1 MPVFMKY
8 LAVLPRIVFPA
19 DTGAKIRNLNM
30 FSRLSAKGDQATI
43 VCYRNQTDSEEDVEK
58 MRQICTRLELVPWQE
73 NVGLSKGTLLSA
85 AKNLISPYPYSA
97 DKYTTEPMVERIRSL
112 LSSERYD
119 ALVVDTMFLAKLI
132 MPLEHRPPSICF
144 QHNVEYVIRR
154 RQFEKAD
161 NPLAKAFFGFD
172 YLRMKWFERNLE
184 KWFDHLIM
192 VSEVDQKTIGQLGIH
207 NTSAVPL
214 GVDVNEFTPDYVAP
228 EHAKL
233 ELPDPLTDLV
243 FTGSMDWLPNE
254 DGLLWFISEIL
265 PLLQRTHRTRLWI
278 VGRKPTK
285 AITSAA
291 ENNPN
296 VKVTGWVEDVRP
308 YIANAAVYV
317 VPLRIGGGTRI
328 KIFEAMAMGKAVV
341 STTIGAEGLPVTS
354 GQDLELADEASSFAE
369 RVGHLLENRSQANE
383 LGAAARALVEAKYS
397 WANAADVFADICK
410 CVVETKMGR
419 AV

>member
-1 MPVFMKY
+1 MKY

-43 VCYRNQTDSEEDVEK
+43 VCYRNQIDSEEDVEK

-73 NVGLSKGTLLSA
+73 NIGVSKGALKSA
-85 AKNLISPYPYSA
+85 ARNLFSRYPYSV
-97 DKYTTEPMVERIRSL
+97 DKYTTEPMVDRIRSL
-112 LSSERYD
+112 LAAERYD
-119 ALVVDTMFLAKLI
+119 ALVVDTLFMAKLI
-132 MPLEHRPPSICF
+132 LSVPHRPPSICF
-144 QHNVEYVIRR
+144 QHNVEYIIRQ
-154 RQFEKAD
+154 RQFEKAR

-172 YLRMKWFERNLE
+172 GVRMKWFEGNLE

-192 VSEVDQKTIGQLGIH
+192 VSEVDCKAIGELGVH

-214 GVDVNEFTPDYVAP
+214 GVDVDEFSPAFVSPTVDF
-228 EHAKL
+228 
-233 ELPDPLTDLV
+233 ELPNPATDLV

-254 DGLLWFISEIL
+254 DGLLWFVSEVL
-265 PLLQRTHRTRLWI
+265 PLLQREHRTRLWI
-278 VGRKPTK
+278 VGRRPTK
-285 AITSAA
+285 AITAVA
-291 ENNPN
+291 QRDPN
-296 VKVTGWVEDVRP
+296 VIVTGWVADVRP
-308 YIANAAVYV
+308 YIANAAVYI

-354 GQDLELADEASSFAE
+354 GKDIELVDEPQAFAE
-369 RVGHLLENRSQANE
+369 RISELLTNRARAAE
-383 LGAAARALVEAKYS
+383 LGSEARALVEAKYS

-410 CVVETKMGR
+410 RVVETKMGK
-419 AV
+419 VVSP